1 MEADGKL
8 SATWSA
14 DTTPPQLPAGAE
26 ELDHGWRH
34 SSPTTVPPVAE
45 NTFSQASLLKLIQ
58 M

>member
-8 SATWSA
+8 SSA